1 MPKIPPINYTESL
14 PKKLAR
20 LKGDSSYS
28 MLLGDFK
35 GFKTAHREYAKLAV
49 DNFELAASIEPPV
62 KGKISL
68 FSKLGLNV
76 LKCMFLNLFSKKTPE
91 EKQLIKMGK
100 KFKLEQKAKA
110 LMNK

>member
-76 LKCMFLNLFSKKTPE
+76 FSKKTPE